1 MTTIGTD
8 EIRTKG
14 TNILAMVVALQTAR
28 NAELREAV
36 VRDVPGEGG
45 EEIRHKSVIAAG
57 WYPIAWY
64 RDLLQTIVT
73 HANDPAIIR
82 ELGRYSTRANVP
94 TIHRVF
100 MKLISP
106 HTLIKQGG
114 RLFSSYF
121 ENASITVENV
131 DKQVERITWKDCFG
145 FDKNCWRDQL
155 GSTEE
160 LVVLSGA
167 KVLRTKIISGGENGD
182 AAMVLD
188 LAWR

>member
-1 MTTIGTD
+1 MTD

-14 TNILAMVVALQTAR
+14 SNILAMVAALETAR
-28 NAELREAV
+28 SAELRDAV

-45 EEIRHKSVIAAG
+45 EEIRHKSIIAAG

-64 RDLLQTIVT
+64 RDLLQTIVK
-73 HANDPAIIR
+73 HENDPAIIR
-82 ELGRYSTRANVP
+82 ELGRHSTRANVP

-121 ENASITVENV
+121 ENASISVDNV
-131 DKQVERITWKDCFG
+131 DKQVERITWRDCFG

-167 KVLRTKIISGGENGD
+167 KVLRTKIVSGGENGD
-182 AAMVLD
+182 SAMVMD

>member
-1 MTTIGTD
+1 MSD

-14 TNILAMVVALQTAR
+14 SNLLSTIAAIATAR
-28 NAELREAV
+28 SAELRDAV
-36 VRDVPGEGG
+36 VRDIPGQAG
-45 EEIRHKSVIAAG
+45 EEIRHKSIIAAG
-57 WYPIAWY
+57 WYPIAWQ
-64 RDLLQTIVT
+64 RDLLKTIVDHT
-73 HANDPAIIR
+73 QDAAIIR
-82 ELGRYSTRANVP
+82 ELGRHSTRATVP
-94 TIHRVF
+94 TIQRVF

-121 ENASITVENV
+121 ENATVSVTNV
-131 DKQVERITWKDCFG
+131 DKQVERITWKDCHG

>member
-1 MTTIGTD
+1 MTQ

-14 TNILAMVVALQTAR
+14 SNLLGIITALETMR
-28 NAELREAV
+28 NAELRDAV
-36 VRDVPGEGG
+36 VRDVPGDGG
-45 EEIRHKSVIAAG
+45 EELRHKSIIAAG
-57 WYPIAWY
+57 WYPIAWQ
-64 RDLLQTIVT
+64 RDILKTIVDHT
-73 HANDPAIIR
+73 KDAAVIR
-82 ELGRYSTRANVP
+82 ELGRHSTRATVP
-94 TIHRVF
+94 MIQRVF

-121 ENASITVENV
+121 ENASVSVENV
-131 DKQVERITWKDCFG
+131 DKQVERLTWKDCHG

-160 LVVLSGA
+160 LVALSGA
-167 KVLRTKIISGGENGD
+167 KVLRTKIMSGGEDGD
-182 AAMVLD
+182 HAMVLD

>member
-1 MTTIGTD
+1 MTD

-14 TNILAMVVALQTAR
+14 SNILATVAALAT
-28 NAELREAV
+28 LRDEALRDAV
-36 VRDVPGEGG
+36 VRDVPGDGG
-45 EEIRHKSVIAAG
+45 EEIRHKSIIAAG

-64 RDLLQTIVT
+64 RDLLATVVKHT
-73 HANDPAIIR
+73 NDPAIIR
-82 ELGRYSTRANVP
+82 ELARHSTRATVP
-94 TIHRVF
+94 TFQRVF

-106 HTLIKQGG
+106 HTLIKHGG

-121 ENASITVENV
+121 ENATITVENV
-131 DKQVERITWKDCFG
+131 DKQVERIAWKDCFG

-182 AAMVLD
+182 ATMVLD

>member
-1 MTTIGTD
+1 MTD

-14 TNILAMVVALQTAR
+14 SNLLATIAALATVRDAQ
-28 NAELREAV
+28 LRDAV
-36 VRDVPGEGG
+36 VRDVPGDGG
-45 EEIRHKSVIAAG
+45 EEIRHKSIIAAG
-57 WYPIAWY
+57 WYPIAWQ
-64 RDLLQTIVT
+64 RDLLSTIVDHT
-73 HANDPAIIR
+73 KDAAFIR
-82 ELGRYSTRANVP
+82 ELGRHSTRATVP
-94 TIHRVF
+94 TIQRVF

-121 ENASITVENV
+121 ENASVSVTNV
-131 DKQVERITWKDCFG
+131 DKQTERIAWKDCFG

-160 LVVLSGA
+160 LVALSGA

-182 AAMVLD
+182 ATMELD
-188 LAWR
+188 LTWR

>member
-1 MTTIGTD
+1 MTQ

-14 TNILAMVVALQTAR
+14 SNILAMVGALATVR
-28 NAELREAV
+28 SAELRDAV
-36 VRDVPGEGG
+36 VRDIPGEGG
-45 EEIRHKSVIAAG
+45 DEIRHKSIIAAG
-57 WYPIAWY
+57 WYPIAY
-64 RDLLQTIVT
+64 SRALFKTIVDHT
-73 HANDPAIIR
+73 QDAAIIR
-82 ELGRYSTRANVP
+82 ELGRQSTRATVP
-94 TIHRVF
+94 TIQRVF

-121 ENASITVENV
+121 ENASVSVENV
-131 DKQVERITWKDCFG
+131 EKQVERLTWKDCHG

-160 LVVLSGA
+160 LVALSGA
-167 KVLRTKIISGGENGD
+167 KVLRTKIISGGEDGD
-182 AAMVLD
+182 HAMVLD